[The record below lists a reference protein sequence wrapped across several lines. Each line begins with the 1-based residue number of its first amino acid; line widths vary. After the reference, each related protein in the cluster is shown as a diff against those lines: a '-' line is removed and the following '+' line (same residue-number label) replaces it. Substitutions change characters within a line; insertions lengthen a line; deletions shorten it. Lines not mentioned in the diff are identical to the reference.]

1 MNMEN
6 EVIFVTG
13 ANGMLGTNI
22 CLELVRQKYEVKALC
37 LNECESKFLSQNG
50 INVIEGNILD
60 KQKLTENIKGCDKV
74 IHIAALTGIWP
85 RRCEKIKEVN
95 VRGTMNIVAAAKEN
109 NIKRIV
115 HIGSASSFQG
125 GCKNFPGNEAS
136 PFLGKKYKMDYID
149 TKYEA
154 QEYLMEEYRK
164 NQLPVLIINPTF
176 MIGAFDSGPSSG
188 KMLISLYKNQ
198 LPGYSS
204 GGKNFVCSTDVAK
217 AVVNALTLGRTGEC
231 YIAGSTNLTYAEFFK
246 IACKVMNKPFKMKK
260 IPHFAILAVGFINS
274 ISGRIIGKAPKLS
287 YGVARMSNIE
297 QYYHCE
303 KAVSEL
309 QMTQTPIEV
318 GIRSSIEW
326 FLQNKYC

>member
-1 MNMEN
+1 MNN
-6 EVIFVTG
+6 KHEVIFVTG

-22 CLELVRQKYEVKALC
+22 CLELVRQNYVVKALC
-37 LNECESKFLSQNG
+37 LHGSESEFLSQNG
-50 INVIEGNILD
+50 IEIITGNVLD
-60 KQKLTENIKGCDKV
+60 LQKLKEYLKACDKV

-85 RRCEKIKEVN
+85 RRCKKIREVN
-95 VRGTMNIVAAAKEN
+95 VRGTMNIVAAAKES

-115 HIGSASSFQG
+115 HIGSASSFHG
-125 GCKNFPGNEAS
+125 GCKKFPGNETS
-136 PFLGKKYKMDYID
+136 PFLGRKYKMDYID

-154 QEYLMEEYRK
+154 QEFLMQEHKK
-164 NQLPVLIINPTF
+164 NQLPVVIINPTF

-217 AVVNALTLGRTGEC
+217 AAVNALKLGRTGEC
-231 YIAGSTNLTYAEFFK
+231 YIAGSSNLTYAEFFK
-246 IACKVMNKPFKMKK
+246 TACLVMNKPFKLKK
-260 IPHFAILAVGFINS
+260 IPHALILAVGLINS
-274 ISGRIIGKAPKLS
+274 ITGRIIGKSPKLS

-297 QYYHCE
+297 QYYCCK
-303 KAVSEL
+303 KAVTEL
-309 QMTQTPIEV
+309 QMPQTPIEA
-318 GIRSSIEW
+318 GIRSSIDW